1 MSFERTWHKSYPAGV
16 PKEIGFERMTMP
28 EALTRAALRFP
39 DVTALIYMGRKISY
53 ASLDSLV
60 NRFAKALT
68 AVGVKRGDTVAMLL
82 PNIPQVV
89 IANFAAWRIGAV
101 ASQNNPLYTERELT
115 YQLHDADA
123 VVLVTLDLLLP
134 RALKVK
140 PDTKVK
146 HIITCHISDY
156 LPFPKKQLFPFV
168 KKQMFRKVEPM
179 PGVSEFMELV
189 ARYDDSPIRDR
200 AGWDEVGTLIYTGG
214 TTGISK
220 GVMLTH
226 ANMSCNVQQLRTWF
240 HDLKEGDGSSMLAIF
255 PFFHSAGFTGIQ
267 NLTVWGGWT
276 DVLVPR
282 PEPAAIIEQLRK
294 FRPTFVPG
302 VPTIFIAL
310 LNNAEFRNMDLRFIK
325 GFVAGAA
332 PLSVETINDL
342 KGLTGGDLINVY
354 GLTEITPMGTVSPWK
369 GEIKPGTVG
378 VPLPSTDLKIVD
390 VDTGTI
396 EMKQGETGEIC
407 FRGPQVMKGYYNKPE
422 ETANVL
428 KDGWLFTGDIGFLDE
443 DGYLTIVDRKKD
455 MIVASGFNIFP
466 QEIDEI
472 LFSHPKVLEACTI
485 GIPDAYRGEAPKSF
499 VVPKPGEQ
507 LAREELIAFCKE
519 RLTAYKVPKEIEFM
533 TDLPKSAVGKVL
545 RKELREM
552 DRKNREVA
560 AGAGSVVP

>member
-1 MSFERTWHKSYPAGV
+1 VKFERIWHKSYPAGV
-16 PKEIGFERMTMP
+16 PAQINFERISMP
-28 EALTRAALRFP
+28 EVLTRTSKRFP
-39 DVTALIYMGRKISY
+39 AMTALIYMGKKISY
-53 ASLDSLV
+53 AALDSLV

-68 AVGVKRGDTVAMLL
+68 AIGVKKGDTVAMLL

-89 IANFAAWRIGAV
+89 IANYAAWRIGAV

-115 YQLHDADA
+115 YQLDDADA
-123 VVLVTLDLLLP
+123 SVLVTLDLLLP

-146 HIITCHISDY
+146 HIITCHINDY
-156 LPFPKKQLFPFV
+156 LPFPKKQLFPYV
-168 KKQMFRKVEPM
+168 KKQMYRKVEPL
-179 PGVSEFMELV
+179 PGISQFMDLM
-189 ARYDDSPIRDR
+189 ARYDNTPMHSE
-200 AGWDEVGTLIYTGG
+200 AYWDEVGTLIYTGG

-226 ANMSCNVQQLRTWF
+226 ANMSCNVQQLKSWF
-240 HDLKEGDGSSMLAIF
+240 HDLQEGDGSSMIAIF

-267 NLTVWGGWT
+267 NFTVWGGWT
-276 DVLVPR
+276 DILVPR
-282 PEPAAIIEQLRK
+282 PEPAAIIEQLKK

-302 VPTIFIAL
+302 VPTIFIGL
-310 LNNAEFRNMDLRFIK
+310 LNNPAFKRLDLSFIK

-332 PLSVETINDL
+332 PLSVETINEL

-354 GLTEITPMGTVSPWK
+354 GLTEISPMGTISPWK
-369 GEIKPGTVG
+369 GDIKPGTVG
-378 VPLPSTDLKIVD
+378 VPIPNTDLKIVD
-390 VDTGTI
+390 VETGTI
-396 EMKQGETGEIC
+396 EMKLGESGEVC
-407 FRGPQVMKGYYNKPE
+407 FKGPQVMKGYYRKPE
-422 ETANVL
+422 ETGIVL
-428 KDGWLFTGDIGFLDE
+428 KDGWLFTGDIGFLDK

-499 VVPKPGEQ
+499 VVSKPGEQ
-507 LAREELIAFCKE
+507 LTKEEITAFCKE
-519 RLTAYKVPKEIEFM
+519 RLAAYKVPKDIEFM
-533 TDLPKSAVGKVL
+533 TELPKSAVGKIL

-552 DRKNREVA
+552 DKKKRL
-560 AGAGSVVP
+560 GSA

>member
-1 MSFERTWHKSYPAGV
+1 MKFERIWHKSYPVGV
-16 PKEIGFERMTMP
+16 PAQINFERISMP
-28 EALTRAALRFP
+28 EVLTRTSKRFP
-39 DVTALIYMGRKISY
+39 DVPALIYMGKKISY
-53 ASLDSLV
+53 AALDSLV

-68 AVGVKRGDTVAMLL
+68 AIGVKKGDTVAMLL

-89 IANFAAWRIGAV
+89 IANYAAWRIGAV

-115 YQLHDADA
+115 YQLDDADA
-123 VVLVTLDLLLP
+123 SVLVTLDLLLP
-134 RALKVK
+134 RAIKVK

-146 HIITCHISDY
+146 HIITCHINDF
-156 LPFPKKQLFPFV
+156 LPFPKKQLFPYV
-168 KKQMFRKVEPM
+168 KKQMYRKVEPL
-179 PGVSEFMELV
+179 PGISQFMDLM
-189 ARYDDSPIRDR
+189 ARYDDSPVHSE
-200 AGWDEVGTLIYTGG
+200 AYWDEVGTLIYTGG

-226 ANMSCNVQQLRTWF
+226 ANMSCNVQQLKSWF
-240 HDLKEGDGSSMLAIF
+240 HDLREGDGSSMLAIF

-267 NLTVWGGWT
+267 NFTVWGGWT

-282 PEPAAIIEQLRK
+282 PEPAAIIEQLKK

-302 VPTIFIAL
+302 VPTIFIGL
-310 LNNAEFRNMDLRFIK
+310 LNNPAFRSLDLSFIK

-332 PLSVETINDL
+332 PLSVETINEL

-354 GLTEITPMGTVSPWK
+354 GLTEISPMGTISPWK
-369 GEIKPGTVG
+369 GDIKPGTVG
-378 VPLPSTDLKIVD
+378 VPISSTDLKIVD
-390 VDTGTI
+390 VETGTS
-396 EMKQGETGEIC
+396 EMKLGESGEVC
-407 FRGPQVMKGYYNKPE
+407 FKGPQVMKGYYKKPE
-422 ETANVL
+422 ETINVL
-428 KDGWLFTGDIGFLDE
+428 KDGWLFTGDIGFLDD

-499 VVPKPGEQ
+499 VVSKPGEQ
-507 LAREELIAFCKE
+507 LTKEELTAFCKE
-519 RLTAYKVPKEIEFM
+519 RLAAYKVPKDIEFM
-533 TDLPKSAVGKVL
+533 TELPKSAVGKIL

-552 DRKNREVA
+552 DKKKRS
-560 AGAGSVVP
+560 GSG